1 MNPFSVLDSDS
12 DDDKPKPTAT
22 NAKENK
28 ATDNKKLKPANTTA
42 TGGGA
47 KKAVAPALKKEQTG
61 IAPGDAEVIATKE
74 KIRDSGHGSKQKSEN
89 RSKKRAG
96 GKNGNGGNQKNNNR
110 RSGDSDAQQKKVS
123 KGGQGSRNWGS
134 DEAEARAANKDG
146 RIEDD
151 ADHNDG
157 EERAARI
164 ERELEPEPEP
174 EPEPITFTFEEYM
187 AQKAG
192 AKKNEDVFGAIK
204 ERAVDASVEG
214 KRVDEKEIE
223 NYLVVGGLKE
233 NKELKSKKDKSKKIL
248 QIDILGSEPE
258 QQSNKDRDN
267 KSKNPKTDSGVGV
280 KDHHKTH
287 RGHRGGVPSHHANKG
302 KRANFDVSDQSA
314 FPTLG

>member
-1 MNPFSVLDSDS
+1 MQR
-12 DDDKPKPTAT
+12 
-22 NAKENK
+22 
-28 ATDNKKLKPANTTA
+28 KK
-42 TGGGA
+42 
-47 KKAVAPALKKEQTG
+47 
-61 IAPGDAEVIATKE
+61 

-89 RSKKRAG
+89 RSKNRAG

-164 ERELEPEPEP
+164 EREPEPEP

-280 KDHHKTH
+280 KDHPKTH